1 MSTDI
6 REYITTCS
14 TCQNTAIP
22 RHKPYGKLEPLPVP
36 ERPWQEV
43 SLDFITQLP
52 SSYIGTTEYNTILV
66 VVDRY
71 TKMARFVPTST
82 NLAAPEFIA
91 LFYKN
96 IKLKYSSLKGIIS
109 DWDTRITFKF

>member
-1 MSTDI
+1 M
-6 REYITTCS
+6 
-14 TCQNTAIP
+14 
-22 RHKPYGKLEPLPVP
+22 P

-52 SSYIGTTEYNTILV
+52 SSYVGTTEHDAILV

-82 NLAAPEFIA
+82 NLVAPEFIA

-96 IKLKYSSLKGIIS
+96 IKLKYSSP
-109 DWDTRITFKF
+109 